1 VGGSAL
7 SWFLFALNMSLLFFV
22 SFTVMS
28 LGGFCASG
36 GPYVIE
42 VECPENVA
50 AFAPLSVFGG
60 LFAVAISL
68 LLAQGFGF
76 PLIVWAWPI
85 LFGSLG
91 GVFLVSFFAVG
102 DLTGLVIG
110 ALFLVMALAP
120 LVLELRASPQRTI
133 LGTVD
138 ANGARFQEGDRA
150 RRSMM
155 STGEPNPEGAVRPTS
170 LHWATSLVLAIVPA
184 WAGYFL
190 ARLWFFGG

>member
-1 VGGSAL
+1 V

-42 VECPENVA
+42 TECPENVV

-60 LFAVAISL
+60 LFAVAIAL
-68 LLAQGFGF
+68 FFAQGFGT

-91 GVFLVSFFAVG
+91 GAFLYSFFEYG
-102 DLTGLVIG
+102 DATGIIIG
-110 ALFLVMALAP
+110 VLFLAMAAAP
-120 LVLELRASPQRTI
+120 LVLEVRASPQRVI
-133 LGTVD
+133 LGTVS
-138 ANGARFQEGDRA
+138 ASGLRFREGDRA

-155 STGEPNPEGAVRPTS
+155 NMGAPNPEDAIPATS
-170 LHWATSLVLAIVPA
+170 MHWALALGVAVIPA
-184 WAGYFL
+184 WAGYYV
-190 ARLWFFGG
+190 ARLWFFAG